1 MITNDANLKAT
12 FRCSMAWGNAR
23 AKIIPTIKGRIIKAI
38 SWATIFVADRY
49 IKAGSNVDEP
59 DMTFSQNGML
69 TRQSRVPTAVI
80 VAESDTLQ
88 RAR

>member
-1 MITNDANLKAT
+1 MK
-12 FRCSMAWGNAR
+12 R
-23 AKIIPTIKGRIIKAI
+23 AKIIPRIKGRIIKAI
-38 SWATIFVADRY
+38 SWAMIFVADRY

-59 DMTFSQNGML
+59 DMTFNQNGML

>member
-1 MITNDANLKAT
+1 MP
-12 FRCSMAWGNAR
+12 RMR
-23 AKIIPTIKGRIIKAI
+23 GRIIKAI
-38 SWATIFVADRY
+38 SWTMIFVADRY

-59 DMTFSQNGML
+59 DMTFNQNGML